1 MKIVI
6 SLWIQKS
13 LPNFY
18 LISFYNSDYLDGCPD
33 VMEEIRK
40 AIVQKGFDL
49 DSVTDTVK
57 HDIFTLLGKPEE
69 LPSCEVASCPST
81 ERDTSLNEQPS
92 VSGGNSSVFS
102 AELENQQQEPFAP
115 NQSNNS
121 FCVPSCWNNS
131 TTQDCS
137 AELYQQQEF
146 PISQQFDSYMPIC
159 LYNFS
164 HYRTIH
170 TISI

>member
-1 MKIVI
+1 M
-6 SLWIQKS
+6 
-13 LPNFY
+13 
-18 LISFYNSDYLDGCPD
+18 ISFYNSDYLDGCPD

-40 AIVQKGFDL
+40 AIVQRGFDL

-81 ERDTSLNEQPS
+81 ECDTSLNEQLS
-92 VSGGNSSVFS
+92 VGGGNGSAFS

-146 PISQQFDSYMPIC
+146 PISQQFDN
-159 LYNFS
+159 LYANMLIQF
-164 HYRTIH
+164 
-170 TISI
+170 

>member
-1 MKIVI
+1 
-6 SLWIQKS
+6 
-13 LPNFY
+13 
-18 LISFYNSDYLDGCPD
+18 
-33 VMEEIRK
+33 MEEIRK
-40 AIVQKGFDL
+40 AIVQRGFDL
-49 DSVTDTVK
+49 ASVTDSVK
-57 HDIFTLLGKPEE
+57 NDIFTLLGKPEE

-81 ERDTSLNEQPS
+81 ECDTSLNEQLS
-92 VSGGNSSVFS
+92 VGGGNGSAFS
-102 AELENQQQEPFAP
+102 AELYQQQEPFAP

-146 PISQQFDSYMPIC
+146 PISQQFDNLYDDILMQSY
-159 LYNFS
+159 
-164 HYRTIH
+164 YRTPH

>member
-1 MKIVI
+1 
-6 SLWIQKS
+6 
-13 LPNFY
+13 
-18 LISFYNSDYLDGCPD
+18 
-33 VMEEIRK
+33 MEEIRK
-40 AIVQKGFDL
+40 AIVQRGFDL
-49 DSVTDTVK
+49 ASVTDSVK

-81 ERDTSLNEQPS
+81 ECDTSLNEQLS
-92 VSGGNSSVFS
+92 VGGGNGSAFS
-102 AELENQQQEPFAP
+102 AELYQQQEPFAP